1 MDAPPPPGFDAPS
14 PRGSDALAP
23 RDGAAHS
30 DDAAPR
36 PPPATPRLRGGV
48 FFAIV
53 LALFVVPGQLA
64 QAASPIL
71 GLAWSEIC
79 ALLLPAVVAA
89 AGSNLRPRAAL
100 LLARR
105 PTAAQAG
112 LAVAV
117 SLAAFGVAVPLAAL
131 WSLALPERL
140 LRTFDVSRIFE
151 APPLTRYSLAL
162 LAATVAPL
170 CEEAA
175 FRGWILT
182 ALRTR
187 HSVRDAIALSTVL
200 FAVMHLDPV
209 RLPALLV
216 LGAVFGWLAWRS
228 GSLWPSIIAHATNNA
243 LVGAI
248 ALSQAGT
255 APDVAERAA
264 PLQALAVLL
273 AAGVLLWGALS
284 AYRRVT
290 PEPPPLA
297 EALVPRDPADLDPRY
312 DARRLGPRLQAAI
325 ALALAALVALAA
337 AGLLRHRSTTV
348 RHSRPPRGAETAG
361 TFPE

>member
-1 MDAPPPPGFDAPS
+1 VDAPPPPGFDAPA
-14 PRGSDALAP
+14 PRGGDALA
-23 RDGAAHS
+23 G
-30 DDAAPR
+30 DAAPPP
-36 PPPATPRLRGGV
+36 PPPAPRLRGGA
-48 FFAIV
+48 FFGIV

-64 QAASPIL
+64 QGASPIL

-89 AGSNLRPRAAL
+89 AGSNVRPRAAL

-105 PTAAQAG
+105 PTRAQAG
-112 LAVAV
+112 LAIAV

-131 WSLALPERL
+131 WSLALPERV

-151 APPLTRYSLAL
+151 APPLTRTALAL

-175 FRGWILT
+175 FRGFLLT

-187 HSVRDAIALSTVL
+187 HPVRHAIALSTVL

-228 GSLWPSIIAHATNNA
+228 GSLWPPILAHATNNA

-248 ALSQAGT
+248 ALSQGGS

-264 PLQALAVLL
+264 PRQALAVMLP
-273 AAGVLLWGALS
+273 ACVLLWAALS
-284 AYRRVT
+284 AYRRAT

-297 EALVPRDPADLDPRY
+297 EALVARDPADRDPRY
-312 DARRLGPRLQAAI
+312 DARRLGPGLQAAI

-337 AGLLRHRSTTV
+337 AGLVRHRHPTAAATPSSCTRST
-348 RHSRPPRGAETAG
+348 
-361 TFPE
+361 

>member
-1 MDAPPPPGFDAPS
+1 VDAPPPPGFDAPA
-14 PRGSDALAP
+14 PRGSDALP
-23 RDGAAHS
+23 G
-30 DDAAPR
+30 DAAP
-36 PPPATPRLRGGV
+36 PPAPPAPRLRGGA

-151 APPLTRYSLAL
+151 APPLTRNALAL

-175 FRGWILT
+175 FRGFLLT

-187 HSVRDAIALSTVL
+187 HSVRDAIAISTVL

-264 PLQALAVLL
+264 PLQALAVMLP
-273 AAGVLLWGALS
+273 ACVLLWAALS
-284 AYRRVT
+284 AYRRAT

-297 EALVPRDPADLDPRY
+297 DALVRRDPGDLGARY

-337 AGLLRHRSTTV
+337 AGLVRHR
-348 RHSRPPRGAETAG
+348 
-361 TFPE
+361 